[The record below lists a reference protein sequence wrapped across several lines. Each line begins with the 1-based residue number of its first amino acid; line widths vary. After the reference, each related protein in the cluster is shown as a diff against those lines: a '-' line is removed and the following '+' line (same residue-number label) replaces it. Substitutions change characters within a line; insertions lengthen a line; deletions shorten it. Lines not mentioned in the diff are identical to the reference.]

1 MNAMES
7 HLDLAGGLI
16 VGQPMVQRRLS
27 DLRGAFDDAAAYDA
41 ALAQGDPLVYTVS
54 SVETGDGAGDLHY
67 GLGLI
72 MPGQVGG
79 EYYLTKGHI
88 HRWRDAAEVYVGLG
102 GEGMMLLE
110 DEATGESRA
119 LRLAAGIVVYVP
131 PHTFHRTMNTG
142 LTPLTYL
149 GVYPAQAG
157 HDYGAQAERNFRR
170 VVVDINGVAAV
181 LDREAWRVARNG
193 AYAQADENKSSI

>member
-1 MNAMES
+1 MNALDS
-7 HLDLAGGLI
+7 HLDLAAGLI
-16 VGQPMVQRRLS
+16 VGQAVVQRRLS
-27 DLRGAFDDAAAYDA
+27 DLRGAFDDTTAYDA
-41 ALAQGDPLVYTVS
+41 AVARGDPLVYTVS
-54 SVETGDGAGDLHY
+54 SVEPGEGAGDLHY

-72 MPGQVGG
+72 MPGQVGR

-131 PHTFHRTMNTG
+131 PCTFHRTVNTG
-142 LTPLTYL
+142 TIPLTYL
-149 GVYPAQAG
+149 GVYPARAG
-157 HDYGAQAERNFRR
+157 HDYGALAERNFRE
-170 VVVDINGVAAV
+170 VVVAVNGSPAV
-181 LDREAWRVARNG
+181 MERAAWRAARTP
-193 AYAQADENKSSI
+193 AHP

>member
-1 MNAMES
+1 MNAFES
-7 HLDLAGGLI
+7 HLDLSAGVVI
-16 VGQPMVQRRLS
+16 GQPVVRRRLS

-41 ALAQGDPLVYTVS
+41 ALAEADSLVYTVS
-54 SVETGDGAGDLHY
+54 SVEAGEGDGDLHY

-88 HRWRDAAEVYVGLG
+88 HRWRDAAEVYIGLG

-110 DEATGESRA
+110 DEASGAGRA

-131 PHTFHRTMNTG
+131 PRTFHRTVNIG

-149 GVYPAQAG
+149 GVYPARAG
-157 HDYGAQAERNFRR
+157 HDYGALAERNFRQ
-170 VVVDINGVAAV
+170 VVVAVNGEPTVME
-181 LDREAWRVARNG
+181 REAWRAMRNDAAVPAG
-193 AYAQADENKSSI
+193 RGETGR